1 LTFGNIKKT
10 LAATFYSQNLHFF
23 VIWLCLL
30 MQMFTWGQAY
40 RFLAYVNLII
50 VLAYVVT
57 ELRKGYP
64 LKCNKSLY
72 YLLTI
77 PIGFIT
83 IHFLAV
89 ENLIFIKEIRHIVLA
104 VFLAL
109 GIWLLVQK
117 NPAYI
122 KKNIFGFT
130 IALVFIYVA
139 VQAIALWWFD
149 RPYGTTKNPH
159 YLALYSAIALII
171 AMYCFFRASMRMKL
185 LIGFSMLLLSAFL
198 LHTSSRPTWIGL
210 IFSGVLAL
218 LFLNRQSRRFFGLA
232 IAVILIGLTLT
243 NAGNFASRFE
253 ALLFN
258 LNTEERVV
266 IWQDTWKMQTQ
277 SSDSQWLLG
286 HGLDSFEE
294 SFKPYSNYHLQS
306 IDFNSPHNFVL
317 ELLFISGAVG
327 LLLSVFMLW
336 LIYKNL
342 LAGIKSQNQYKNV
355 YLVLLVVIT
364 SNLILVGITLPFF
377 TSYNLNILAIV
388 TGSMLY
394 LREISIRQIQ

>member
-1 LTFGNIKKT
+1 
-10 LAATFYSQNLHFF
+10 
-23 VIWLCLL
+23 
-30 MQMFTWGQAY
+30 MFTWGQAY

-50 VLAYVVT
+50 VLAYGVNEV
-57 ELRKGYP
+57 RKGHS
-64 LKCNKSLY
+64 LKANRLLY
-72 YLLTI
+72 NLLTI
-77 PIGFIT
+77 PIAFIT

-89 ENLIFIKEIRHIVLA
+89 QNLIFIKEIRQIVLA

-109 GIWLLVQK
+109 GIWLLAKK

-130 IALVFIYVA
+130 ITLLFVYVA
-139 VQAIALWWFD
+139 VQALALWWFD

-159 YLALYSAIALII
+159 YLALYSAIAFIV
-171 AMYCFFRASMRMKL
+171 AMYCFFKASIKIKI
-185 LIGFSMLLLSAFL
+185 LIGFSMLFLGAFL
-198 LHTSSRPTWIGL
+198 LHSSSRPAWIGL
-210 IFSGVLAL
+210 ILSGTLAL

-243 NAGNFASRFE
+243 NASNFASRFE
-253 ALLFN
+253 ALFFN

-266 IWQDTWKMQTQ
+266 IWQDAWKMQSQ

-294 SFKPYSNYHLQS
+294 NFKPYSNYHLQN

-317 ELLFISGAVG
+317 ELLFISGAIG
-327 LLLSVFMLW
+327 LLLAVFMFW

-342 LAGIKSQNQYKNV
+342 LAGIKSQNQFKNI

-364 SNLILVGITLPFF
+364 SNLILVSITLPFF
-377 TSYNLNILAIV
+377 TSYNLNIIAIV

-394 LREISIRQIQ
+394 LKEISIRQKL